1 MPPTRSLAVPRTA
14 LRTALSATILAA
26 LVLTGCMPVTTRA
39 TRLGLGVNRAP
50 VSAQDVA
57 VYSATDQ
64 IPGKYEDVAVL
75 VSSVEHRPETEKDM
89 ISSMRRKAAELGAN
103 AILVHTLD
111 GRTRGEVARA
121 LAGVNTVRKGTAIAL
136 YVHPAPPKR
145 QVSQRPQ
152 RAPAP
157 QSAAA
162 SQSAP
167 SSQPAPSSQ
176 RPPR

>member
-39 TRLGLGVNRAP
+39 TRLGLGANHPP
-50 VSAQDVA
+50 VPAEQVT

-64 IPGKYEDVAVL
+64 IPGRYEDVAVL
-75 VSSVEHRPETEKDM
+75 VASVEHRPETETEM
-89 ISSMRRKAAELGAN
+89 LSSMRRKAGELGAN
-103 AILVHTLD
+103 AILVHALD

-136 YVHPAPPKR
+136 YVYPAPAKR
-145 QVSQRPQ
+145 QVSQHPEG
-152 RAPAP
+152 APR
-157 QSAAA
+157 
-162 SQSAP
+162 
-167 SSQPAPSSQ
+167 SQ